1 MNYRQTLKVLTTI
14 KYHCN
19 VKWILKEGTD
29 ATIISTEIYLG
40 KALRIKG
47 RREIKEALYS
57 TLIDEL
63 TAMKPRLEQK
73 KPEWVERDVTRPA
86 IRTIFTKAERNV
98 ARVFNIFWIE
108 TAAYCR
114 LIKWLQF
121 VAFKSRV

>member
-1 MNYRQTLKVLTTI
+1 MRQCTVSLQCQMVL
-14 KYHCN
+14 N
-19 VKWILKEGTD
+19 EGTD

-47 RREIKEALYS
+47 RREIRKHY

-98 ARVFNIFWIE
+98 AGVFNIFWIE
-108 TAAYCR
+108 TAAY
-114 LIKWLQF
+114 
-121 VAFKSRV
+121 SRQIRGFNL